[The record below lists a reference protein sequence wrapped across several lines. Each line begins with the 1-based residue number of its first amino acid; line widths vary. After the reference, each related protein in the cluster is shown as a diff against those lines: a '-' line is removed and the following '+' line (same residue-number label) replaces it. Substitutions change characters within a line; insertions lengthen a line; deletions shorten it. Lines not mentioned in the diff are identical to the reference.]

1 MVSLKMEATTDKDEW
16 EAMNDIDEYQK
27 IRLRYSQHVQKIY
40 CIHKELILIMFIYI
54 FASGGMLIY
63 SICNFK
69 FLEAQVKLNSKMQRT
84 SQGLAISDLLQ
95 EYNKLKNI
103 SDSNT
108 LNLPR
113 NPISYLPYSPQSNVP
128 LLSLTS
134 GGWINCYLSSYGDEA
149 TLDISIIFNTFCTAP
164 YLMLGCKRR
173 NEKDIQVLA
182 WGGRKHVLYHT
193 ENEFDFQVAQGTKW
207 IYHNSSYIGFAEPH
221 DNVVIGALDWNQK
234 KDGQY
239 FKVKC
244 DTYSSLAS
252 FYGDYQNNS
261 KRLCWP
267 IVERIRNDEGNK
279 QNNKKIQSFMGKGG
293 TCHGN
298 AWKKSDEWERLIF
311 EREKI

>member
-1 MVSLKMEATTDKDEW
+1 MEAATDENEW

-27 IRLRYSQHVQKIY
+27 IRSRYSQHVKKIY
-40 CIHKELILIMFIYI
+40 CIHKELIFIMFVYI

-63 SICNFK
+63 SICNLK
-69 FLEAQVKLNSKMQRT
+69 FLEAQVKMNSKMQRT
-84 SQGLAISDLLQ
+84 SQGLIISDLLH
-95 EYNKLKNI
+95 EFNKLKNA
-103 SDSNT
+103 SDLHT

-113 NPISYLPYSPQSNVP
+113 DPISYRPYGPQSNVP
-128 LLSLTS
+128 LPSLTS

-149 TLDISIIFNTFCTAP
+149 TLETTTLFNTFCTAP
-164 YLMLGCKRR
+164 YLMLGCKKR
-173 NEKDIQVLA
+173 NEKDIEILA
-182 WGGRKHVLYHT
+182 WGGRRHVLYHT
-193 ENEFDFQVAQGTKW
+193 ENEFDFHVAQGTKW
-207 IYHNSSYIGFAEPH
+207 IYHNSSYIGFAEPY
-221 DNVVIGALDWNQK
+221 DNVVIGALDWSKK

-239 FKVKC
+239 LKVKC

-267 IVERIRNDEGNK
+267 IVEKVRDNEDNK
-279 QNNKKIQSFMGKGG
+279 HNNKKVQSFIGQGG